1 MPKSNTTF
9 RRQICASITIFL
21 VASVSLLQAEESK
34 SYTALVAAYQGEL
47 DNLFAMLE
55 GETIDRVEEIH
66 GAEFHI
72 GEVNGYPIIVFQTG
86 IGLTN
91 AAMTTQMALS
101 HFNIERLLFSGVSGG
116 VDSSLAKGDLVLA
129 DRWMIYGFGAV
140 FSEDAEAERGVH
152 IPEFL
157 KGLITEKQYG
167 TYFPY
172 PMAVIRDG
180 MDKPERLPFYPVD
193 DDLNTIFK
201 EVAADVELI
210 NAAGKPATILT
221 DAVCASGLAFMDDFK
236 FTRWLREEWEVAA
249 VEMESGAI
257 AQVCW
262 VNEVPFMQIRSIS
275 DVIGNKNP
283 NEFYE
288 FKDVAEKNS
297 ARLLNLVMQSG
308 KLPR

>member
-1 MPKSNTTF
+1 MRRNTFVHTARVFLALIFYAWMPF
-9 RRQICASITIFL
+9 A
-21 VASVSLLQAEESK
+21 QAEEPK
-34 SYTALVAAYQGEL
+34 TYTALVAAYQGEL

-55 GETIDRVEEIH
+55 GETIERVETIH

-101 HFNIERLLFSGVSGG
+101 HFNIERLLFSGVAGG
-116 VDSSLAKGDLVLA
+116 VDPSLSKGDLMLA

-140 FSEDAEAERGVH
+140 FTEDPEAERGAH
-152 IPEFL
+152 IPDFL

-167 TYFPY
+167 GYFPY
-172 PMAVIRDG
+172 PMAVIRND
-180 MDKPERLPFYPVD
+180 MDTPERLPHYPVD
-193 DDLNTIFK
+193 PELNAIFK
-201 EVAADVELI
+201 EIAADAELI
-210 NAAGKPATILT
+210 NAAGEPATILT
-221 DAVCASGLAFMDDFK
+221 DAVGASGLAFMDDLP
-236 FTRWLREEWEVAA
+236 FTQWLREHWDIAA

-262 VNEVPFMQIRSIS
+262 VNEIPFMQIRSIS

-288 FKDVAEKNS
+288 FKEVAEKNS